1 MNIILLGGTV
11 SKRLQIKNDLKVRIT
26 KNKIIFDWKALE
38 FYDMV
43 IILGRGPIKMNPIR
57 KCCVANHM
65 FITLKIIWP
74 IGTRFSWLDWDQ
86 YRKLDGPTWT
96 TADHLSY
103 LYHWPTKPSSRTTYW
118 TVKSAWLNSTRAL
131 VVCGDFIEPTE
142 NILQKYKT
150 ELNGIIFDATNDIS
164 KITELPLNLAESAD
178 GKKSISKYY
187 GSYYRSEDVA
197 KTRTEEVQ
205 LTADGNFIRPDEYY
219 FYGESFDFETYSE
232 KLKTKQIGQHFYH
245 FNTIS
250 STMVRHM

>member
-1 MNIILLGGTV
+1 M
-11 SKRLQIKNDLKVRIT
+11 
-26 KNKIIFDWKALE
+26 
-38 FYDMV
+38 
-43 IILGRGPIKMNPIR
+43 
-57 KCCVANHM
+57 
-65 FITLKIIWP
+65 
-74 IGTRFSWLDWDQ
+74 
-86 YRKLDGPTWT
+86 
-96 TADHLSY
+96 
-103 LYHWPTKPSSRTTYW
+103 
-118 TVKSAWLNSTRAL
+118 KSAWLNSTRAL

-187 GSYYRSEDVA
+187 GSYYRSEGVA

-205 LTADGNFIRPDEYY
+205 LTADGNFIRPDAFYY

-250 STMVRHM
+250 STMVRHMWQTS

>member
-1 MNIILLGGTV
+1 M
-11 SKRLQIKNDLKVRIT
+11 
-26 KNKIIFDWKALE
+26 
-38 FYDMV
+38 
-43 IILGRGPIKMNPIR
+43 
-57 KCCVANHM
+57 
-65 FITLKIIWP
+65 
-74 IGTRFSWLDWDQ
+74 
-86 YRKLDGPTWT
+86 
-96 TADHLSY
+96 
-103 LYHWPTKPSSRTTYW
+103 
-118 TVKSAWLNSTRAL
+118 KSAWLSSTRAL

-142 NILQKYKT
+142 NILQKFKT
-150 ELNGIIFDATNDIS
+150 ELNGIIFDAINDIS

-250 STMVRHM
+250 STMVGHMGQTS